1 MLPRQAF
8 FVVFS
13 AFLLLCPALPQVFKV
28 YTPAIRRWVMFSGYG
43 TDICEV
49 RYTVADGEQRRPIER
64 CEALGYEEGCF
75 MAPRSVKNLAD
86 KPAVDAFT
94 RRLCKKLGPEVEL
107 RLTARCA
114 TTQGWQERYN
124 GRRDICEV
132 MDELAAEEAKQ

>member
-13 AFLLLCPALPQVFKV
+13 AFLLLGPALPQVFKV

-64 CEALGYEEGCF
+64 CDVFHDPRAIRHDPSGVAV
-75 MAPRSVKNLAD
+75 AP
-86 KPAVDAFT
+86 
-94 RRLCKKLGPEVEL
+94 
-107 RLTARCA
+107 
-114 TTQGWQERYN
+114 
-124 GRRDICEV
+124 
-132 MDELAAEEAKQ
+132 